1 MVTAAV
7 DTTAAAVAAVVAV
20 VAVDAGE
27 YARKVVVG
35 FSPPASVRDP
45 VMTAAKGFK
54 SPSFLGY

>member
-20 VAVDAGE
+20 VAVVAVDAGE

-35 FSPPASVRDP
+35 FSLPASVRDP
-45 VMTAAKGFK
+45 VITAA
-54 SPSFLGY
+54 